1 MAQPKRK
8 DKSRVVLR
16 KGEVQR
22 ANGTYHYCWTD
33 GKGKRHF
40 VYAKTLE
47 ELRDK
52 EAEIEKD
59 KSDGIKAEAKYT
71 TINDLFD
78 LWKQLKR
85 GLKNNTFEN
94 YKYMY
99 DTFVRPEFGKTRISS
114 LKKSDVKRFYNRLA
128 DDRGLQPSTIDSIHT
143 VLHQVLDMAVDDDY
157 LRSNPSSNVLRELKQ
172 SHCFE
177 TEKRRG
183 LTKPEQDLFLDFLK
197 RNHTYSHWYP
207 IFAIMVGSGLRVGEI
222 TGLRWCDIDL
232 EEGIIDVNHTLVYY
246 AHRDEV
252 HKHGCYYNV
261 NTPKTKAS
269 NEAFFFLDGKTVLV
283 EKDLSFDSKLKG
295 RKNFT
300 LMHEGSHQIFKMLFP
315 NDYGVTQKSAGVH
328 YYKAN
333 SERNKPISDWE
344 EWQANTLGAAILL
357 PENLIKQGMYPVFYI
372 MLNTG
377 MRVGEITGLRWRDV
391 DFESGFISVNH
402 TLVYYNHRDE
412 VGTYYSINTPKTDAG
427 KREIPMI
434 EGVKEA
440 FEMERRYQEEN
451 GIESKARIDGYDDFI
466 FVNRNGDV
474 QHQGT
479 LNKAIKR
486 IARDCNDKVL
496 LETDLDENPI
506 LLPNFSCHILRHT
519 FATRLCEAG
528 VNLKVI
534 QDILGHVDVSTT
546 MNIYVD
552 AMKDMKK
559 KEMSAFSARKGVSEQ
574 KSITMEE
581 LSRIKSTEDWVSA

>member
-1 MAQPKRK
+1 MARKEKRNVRFDNRHVRLKTGETQKKNGYEYRWTTK
-8 DKSRVVLR
+8 D
-16 KGEVQR
+16 
-22 ANGTYHYCWTD
+22 
-33 GKGKRHF
+33 GKRHSIF
-40 VYAKTLE
+40 ATTLDA
-47 ELRDK
+47 LREM
-52 EAEIEKD
+52 EAD
-59 KSDGIKAEAKYT
+59 LAADQHDGIKTDIKGLT
-71 TINDLFD
+71 VNDCYN
-78 LWKQLKR
+78 LWKELKR
-85 GLKNNTFEN
+85 GIKDSTFKN
-94 YKYMY
+94 YIYMY
-99 DTFVRPEFGKTRISS
+99 EMFVMPTFGKKRVVQVV
-114 LKKSDVKRFYNRLA
+114 KSDVKRFYNNLC
-128 DDRGLQPSTIDSIHT
+128 DDQHLKISTIDGIHN
-143 VLHQVLDMAVDDDY
+143 VLHQVFQVAVDDNY
-157 LRSNPSSNVLRELKQ
+157 IRANPCTKMLKELKVA
-172 SHCFE
+172 HGHE
-177 TEKRRG
+177 VEKRKALSVG
-183 LTKPEQDLFLDFLK
+183 QQELFLQFISETD
-197 RNHTYSHWYP
+197 TYKHW
-207 IFAIMVGSGLRVGEI
+207 
-222 TGLRWCDIDL
+222 
-232 EEGIIDVNHTLVYY
+232 
-246 AHRDEV
+246 
-252 HKHGCYYNV
+252 
-261 NTPKTKAS
+261 
-269 NEAFFFLDGKTVLV
+269 
-283 EKDLSFDSKLKG
+283 
-295 RKNFT
+295 
-300 LMHEGSHQIFKMLFP
+300 
-315 NDYGVTQKSAGVH
+315 
-328 YYKAN
+328 
-333 SERNKPISDWE
+333 
-344 EWQANTLGAAILL
+344 
-357 PENLIKQGMYPVFYI
+357 YPVFYI

-559 KEMSAFSARKGVSEQ
+559 KEMSAFSARNGASEQ
-574 KSITMEE
+574 KSMTMEE
-581 LSRIKSTEDWVSA
+581 LSRIKSTEDWASA

>member
-1 MAQPKRK
+1 
-8 DKSRVVLR
+8 
-16 KGEVQR
+16 
-22 ANGTYHYCWTD
+22 
-33 GKGKRHF
+33 
-40 VYAKTLE
+40 
-47 ELRDK
+47 
-52 EAEIEKD
+52 
-59 KSDGIKAEAKYT
+59 
-71 TINDLFD
+71 
-78 LWKQLKR
+78 
-85 GLKNNTFEN
+85 
-94 YKYMY
+94 
-99 DTFVRPEFGKTRISS
+99 
-114 LKKSDVKRFYNRLA
+114 
-128 DDRGLQPSTIDSIHT
+128 
-143 VLHQVLDMAVDDDY
+143 
-157 LRSNPSSNVLRELKQ
+157 
-172 SHCFE
+172 
-177 TEKRRG
+177 
-183 LTKPEQDLFLDFLK
+183 
-197 RNHTYSHWYP
+197 
-207 IFAIMVGSGLRVGEI
+207 
-222 TGLRWCDIDL
+222 
-232 EEGIIDVNHTLVYY
+232 
-246 AHRDEV
+246 
-252 HKHGCYYNV
+252 
-261 NTPKTKAS
+261 
-269 NEAFFFLDGKTVLV
+269 
-283 EKDLSFDSKLKG
+283 
-295 RKNFT
+295 
-300 LMHEGSHQIFKMLFP
+300 
-315 NDYGVTQKSAGVH
+315 
-328 YYKAN
+328 
-333 SERNKPISDWE
+333 
-344 EWQANTLGAAILL
+344 
-357 PENLIKQGMYPVFYI
+357 

-440 FEMERRYQEEN
+440 FEKERRYQEEN

-506 LLPNFSCHILRHT
+506 LLPSFSCHILRHT

-559 KEMSAFSARKGVSEQ
+559 KEMSAFSARNGAGEQ
-574 KSITMEE
+574 KSMTMEA
-581 LSRIKSTEDWVSA
+581 LSRIKSTEDWASA

>member
-269 NEAFFFLDGKTVLV
+269 TRQVPMLD
-283 EKDLSFDSKLKG
+283 F
-295 RKNFT
+295 
-300 LMHEGSHQIFKMLFP
+300 
-315 NDYGVTQKSAGVH
+315 
-328 YYKAN
+328 
-333 SERNKPISDWE
+333 
-344 EWQANTLGAAILL
+344 
-357 PENLIKQGMYPVFYI
+357 
-372 MLNTG
+372 
-377 MRVGEITGLRWRDV
+377 
-391 DFESGFISVNH
+391 
-402 TLVYYNHRDE
+402 
-412 VGTYYSINTPKTDAG
+412 
-427 KREIPMI
+427 
-434 EGVKEA
+434 VKEA
-440 FEMERRYQEEN
+440 FIMEREYQEAM
-451 GIESKARIDGYDDFI
+451 GIKCEVTIDGYTDFI
-466 FVNRNGDV
+466 FVNRFGEAQNLAN
-474 QHQGT
+474 
-479 LNKAIKR
+479 LNKAIRR
-486 IARDCNDKVL
+486 IIRDCNDEEFLK
-496 LETDLDENPI
+496 DENPAV
-506 LLPNFSCHILRHT
+506 LLPHFSCHSLRHT
-519 FATRLCEAG
+519 FTTRMCE
-528 VNLKVI
+528 
-534 QDILGHVDVSTT
+534 
-546 MNIYVD
+546 
-552 AMKDMKK
+552 
-559 KEMSAFSARKGVSEQ
+559 
-574 KSITMEE
+574 EE
-581 LSRIKSTEDWVSA
+581 